1 MQTEVTGFILNE
13 IPYGETSK
21 IINIYTKE
29 KGLIGVMCKG
39 AKSMKSR
46 LRAFTQNFTYGV
58 FNLQYKKDKLSN
70 LISVDI
76 INPLKNIK
84 NDLTLMS
91 FITYI
96 SDLTYQVIK
105 QNDQNIFDDFINAVL
120 KIEEGL
126 DPLIITNI
134 LELKYLP
141 LQGIH
146 LNLDSCVKC
155 GNKTEIVTI
164 DGSYGGYICKN
175 CYQNEVIVDK
185 KVIKLIR
192 MYMYVNIQSI
202 TSINVEDKYKE
213 VINEFINAYYENF
226 SGIYVYS
233 KKFLESLL

>member
-1 MQTEVTGFILNE
+1 MQIEVTGFILNE

-46 LRAFTQNFTYGV
+46 LRAFTQEFTYGV
-58 FNLQYKKDKLSN
+58 FNLKYKKDKLST

-91 FITYI
+91 FVTYI

-105 QNDQNIFDDFINAVL
+105 QNDKNIFEDFISAIL

-141 LQGIH
+141 LQGIL

-164 DGSYGGYICKN
+164 DGSFGGYICKN
-175 CYQNEVIVDK
+175 CYQNEVVVDK
-185 KVIKLIR
+185 KVIKLLR
-192 MYMYVNIQSI
+192 MYMYVNIKSI
-202 TSINVEDKYKE
+202 TTISVEDKYKE
-213 VINEFINAYYENF
+213 AINEFINAYYENF